1 MALMAVDYSPE
12 LSPLASPPSCLR
24 HSSIMSRRRLTAPS
38 AVHLALPR
46 GVSARTIGDH
56 FTARL
61 AALVPA
67 ALLDHVTAAA
77 HRAERGSPRTA
88 TGRLGSHD
96 WRSFHRSPRRP
107 RACGTP
113 RSCHGGGSPRRARFT
128 SHCHGA
134 SRLARLAIISPLA
147 SPPSCL
153 RHSSVMSR
161 RRLTAPSA
169 VHLALPRGVS
179 ARTIGDHFTA
189 RLAALVPAATRG
201 RLGSHDTISR
211 RGRSRPACS
220 GYRW

>member
-1 MALMAVDYSPE
+1 MASRGQSSRRVLTTNSAIRAMALMAVDYSPE

-24 HSSIMSRRRLTAPS
+24 HSSIMSRLRLTALS

-46 GVSARTIGDH
+46 GVSARTIFDH

-96 WRSFHRSPRRP
+96 
-107 RACGTP
+107 
-113 RSCHGGGSPRRARFT
+113 
-128 SHCHGA
+128 
-134 SRLARLAIISPLA
+134 
-147 SPPSCL
+147 
-153 RHSSVMSR
+153 
-161 RRLTAPSA
+161 
-169 VHLALPRGVS
+169 
-179 ARTIGDHFTA
+179 
-189 RLAALVPAATRG
+189 
-201 RLGSHDTISR
+201 TISR